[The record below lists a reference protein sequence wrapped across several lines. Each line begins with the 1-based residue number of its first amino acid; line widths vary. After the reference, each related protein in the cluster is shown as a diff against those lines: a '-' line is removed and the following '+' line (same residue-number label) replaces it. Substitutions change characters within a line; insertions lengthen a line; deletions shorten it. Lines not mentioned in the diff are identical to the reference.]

1 MRIIAVLL
9 LVTTSGVYAG
19 QQSEKSGSAGV
30 NSESQKTN
38 VPKSGSGAVASRAA
52 AGYVLGPGDQISI
65 RVVNFEEI
73 NDKPI
78 PIDLSGRIHLPLVGD
93 VQVSGITIQQLESEL
108 SRRLKKY
115 VLNPDV
121 SISVTDF
128 RSQPVSVVG
137 AVRTPGVQQVQGRKT
152 VLEVLSMAGGLEP
165 LSAGSTLKITRQK
178 EWGPIPLPNA
188 ETDPTQQYSVA
199 QINLKSLIDA
209 KHPEE
214 NIEVKPN
221 DVISVPRADTVYVL
235 GEVQKAGG
243 YVLTDTDAMS
253 VLQALSMAGGL
264 SQMAKARESRILR
277 RQPGSVS
284 RDEIPVDLTKM
295 LAGRSSDVRLLPEDI
310 LFVPNNIPKRAAIR
324 AIEAGVNIGS
334 GIAVFRRP

>member
-1 MRIIAVLL
+1 MCGMSILFVTMGGLL
-9 LVTTSGVYAG
+9 LAAPQTAPPPV
-19 QQSEKSGSAGV
+19 ER
-30 NSESQKTN
+30 
-38 VPKSGSGAVASRAA
+38 VASVNKPPATESISKRSGPASVV
-52 AGYVLGPGDQISI
+52 GYTLGAGDQISI
-65 RVVNFEEI
+65 HVVNFEEI

-78 PIDLSGRIHLPLVGD
+78 PIDLSGHIHLPLVGD
-93 VQVSGITIQQLESEL
+93 VRVSGMTIQQLEAEL
-108 SRRLKKY
+108 TNRLKKY

-121 SISVTDF
+121 SVSVTDF

-137 AVRTPGVQQVQGRKT
+137 AVRNPGVQQVQGRKT

-165 LSAGSTLKITRQK
+165 ITAGSRLNITRQRD
-178 EWGPIPLPNA
+178 WGRIPLPNA
-188 ETDPTQQYSVA
+188 QSDPTDQYSVA
-199 QINLKSLIDA
+199 EINLKSLIDA

-235 GEVQKAGG
+235 GEVQKAGA
-243 YVLTDTDAMS
+243 YVLPDSEAMS

-264 SQMAKARESRILR
+264 SQMAKPREARILR
-277 RQPGSVS
+277 RQAASVS
-284 RDEIPVDLTKM
+284 REEIPVDVKNM

-324 AIEAGVNIGS
+324 AIEAGVNIGT
-334 GIAVFRRP
+334 GVVVFRRP

>member
-1 MRIIAVLL
+1 MRTIAVLL
-9 LVTTSGVYAG
+9 LVTAGIVYSA
-19 QQSEKSGSAGV
+19 QQSDKPAPAAV
-30 NSESQKTN
+30 NSDLYKANAAKPHSDS
-38 VPKSGSGAVASRAA
+38 VPARAA
-52 AGYVLGPGDQISI
+52 AGYVLGAGDQISI
-65 RVVNFEEI
+65 HVVNFEEI

-78 PIDLSGRIHLPLVGD
+78 PIDLSGRIHLPLVGEI
-93 VQVSGITIQQLESEL
+93 QVSGITIQQLESEL
-108 SRRLKKY
+108 TRRLKKY

-121 SISVTDF
+121 SVSVTDF
-128 RSQPVSVVG
+128 RSQPVSIVG

-165 LSAGSTLKITRQK
+165 LTAGSILKITRQK

-188 ETDPTQQYSVA
+188 ENDPTQQYSVA

-221 DVISVPRADTVYVL
+221 DVISIPRADTVYVL

-243 YVLTDTDAMS
+243 YVLTDNETMS

-284 RDEIPVDLTKM
+284 REEIPVDVAKM
-295 LAGRSSDVRLLPEDI
+295 LAGRSSDVRLQPEDI

-334 GIAVFRRP
+334 GVAIFRR